1 MVTQTADTLES
12 NIINLSDTT
21 EGGMTI
27 ETLQDSSAVVIEE
40 GFVGVPRQ
48 QSNGNNGVLLIFL
61 IFSFFVIFVAIS
73 RKKISL
79 RTILSNKEESKEE
92 VRHTIIDLITTLSL
106 CAITI
111 ISFAISIIFL
121 TSQVTTQP
129 ILTFNHIL
137 IIGGGLALFVLLQQT
152 ILFIIGKLFFD
163 KAEIKQF
170 LKENILFYTLPAII
184 LTPTITSYI
193 LSVESG
199 KILIY
204 IALMLIFLIRLTFI
218 IRNIKI
224 FKQNISTTCY
234 IILYLCTVEILPLA
248 LLYKWAL
255 NS

>member
-1 MVTQTADTLES
+1 
-12 NIINLSDTT
+12 
-21 EGGMTI
+21 
-27 ETLQDSSAVVIEE
+27 
-40 GFVGVPRQ
+40 
-48 QSNGNNGVLLIFL
+48 
-61 IFSFFVIFVAIS
+61 
-73 RKKISL
+73 
-79 RTILSNKEESKEE
+79 
-92 VRHTIIDLITTLSL
+92 IIDLITTLSL